1 MTPVVHG
8 SDARTARKGIPDSRD
23 SREPGRS
30 RDAGRAR
37 EPGRFRDIGRAR
49 GTGRFRDTGRS
60 RDSRDTG
67 RFRKFR
73 RGRPFWAGLFTTAS
87 GLVVLF
93 PPYASLRFGDAMISL
108 NTMGGISSLV
118 IGVVLVSC
126 GISFWARPELRVGA
140 GVVALLLSL
149 VAIVTS
155 NLGSF
160 LLGTLLGITGAAL
173 ALAWSPGARRRGGDD
188 QVGDTASAEP
198 TGIVASGVAAV
209 RSRSSRPA
217 GSTDRTGA

>member
-1 MTPVVHG
+1 MVHG
-8 SDARTARKGIPDSRD
+8 SDARTAGERVRDSRNSRD
-23 SREPGRS
+23 SHNS
-30 RDAGRAR
+30 RG
-37 EPGRFRDIGRAR
+37 PGRFRE
-49 GTGRFRDTGRS
+49 
-60 RDSRDTG
+60 
-67 RFRKFR
+67 FR

-126 GISFWARPELRVGA
+126 GISFWARPELRVVA

-160 LLGTLLGITGAAL
+160 MLGTLLGIIGAAL
-173 ALAWSPGARRRGGDD
+173 ALAWSPGARRRGRDEPAG
-188 QVGDTASAEP
+188 GSASAQR
-198 TGIVASGVAAV
+198 TGIVASGVATV
-209 RSRSSRPA
+209 RSGPSRHVSA
-217 GSTDRTGA
+217 SDRTGA